1 MQALQ
6 QNLSDGGFLMV
17 GPCLCGDTFCPNCG
31 GECPVCHDAGK
42 EECDC
47 PSMYADEEYLE
58 KFRKS
63 LQEEE

>member
-1 MQALQ
+1 
-6 QNLSDGGFLMV
+6 MV